1 MKLLNLGLPRP
12 RPLPIVNC
20 QGTRST
26 PLSSRTPT
34 VPGLILKLTSFEA
47 YRRSV
52 DYICT
57 RLHSPYRS
65 RWWRVVAQLQES
77 QKLHGFR
84 CAKLLN
90 FQDRNYLTIYIWSSQ
105 RSADWHLHTMER
117 CFVPAALTKPGS
129 LLVAGLA

>member
-52 DYICT
+52 DYIHMQPSSPFKVVASSRATSGVTKVT
-57 RLHSPYRS
+57 RL
-65 RWWRVVAQLQES
+65 
-77 QKLHGFR
+77 
-84 CAKLLN
+84 
-90 FQDRNYLTIYIWSSQ
+90 
-105 RSADWHLHTMER
+105 
-117 CFVPAALTKPGS
+117 
-129 LLVAGLA
+129 LVC